1 MHQSSFPE
9 DSHAQEWKGKRS
21 ISNEWETLLRS
32 LLPIGFLNQAIAEK
46 KINGVQSVAGDVAMQ
61 R

>member
-1 MHQSSFPE
+1 MP
-9 DSHAQEWKGKRS
+9 K
-21 ISNEWETLLRS
+21 NEK
-32 LLPIGFLNQAIAEK
+32 PIGFLNQAIAEK